1 MSKQQILKNMNKKDY
16 IEPNLGKLDQSN
28 PFKTPDGYFESF
40 EDRLMGRIE
49 MASSPEQKPGR
60 VIRMLK
66 PILSIAASITL
77 FVMLVQYPVRHYLLN
92 ETVVTEQGET
102 VNTDSFDLYSVSL
115 TMVDENTLMGA
126 LFAEEQ
132 AVEEDINPDEMLSYL
147 SSRLTEAEI
156 YSMFQN

>member
-1 MSKQQILKNMNKKDY
+1 MNKKDY

-49 MASSPEQKPGR
+49 NASSPKQKPTK

-66 PILSIAASITL
+66 PILSIAASLAL

-92 ETVVTEQGET
+92 ETVATEQGET
-102 VNTDSFDLYSVSL
+102 VNADSFDMYSASL
-115 TMVDENTLMGA
+115 SMVDENTLIGTFVA
-126 LFAEEQ
+126 GEGQEIEENISQ
-132 AVEEDINPDEMLSYL
+132 DEMMSYL